1 MHFNSRR
8 ERRAGMSATPT
19 DLQSAALQSPGSRTG
34 RLQPCTQ
41 PRMSPVGLDPTLK
54 ESPLLEKR

>member
-1 MHFNSRR
+1 
-8 ERRAGMSATPT
+8 MSATPT